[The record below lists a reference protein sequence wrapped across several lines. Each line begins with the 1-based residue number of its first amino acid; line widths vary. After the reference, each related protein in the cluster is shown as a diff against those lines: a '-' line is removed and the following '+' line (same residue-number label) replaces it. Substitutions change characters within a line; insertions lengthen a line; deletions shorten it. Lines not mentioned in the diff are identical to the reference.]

1 MAMERIN
8 QGVAPSDP
16 ARDAFAKFAGMFLPD
31 WTTQRDLA
39 MMRAANEGADR
50 GSWAALPGALIGATV
65 GGLHSGAGGAAAG
78 AGTGGVLGALGGRMI
93 GSTMATRAFERD
105 HPEEDG
111 VTPGVDALARAHAG
125 SYGQAIGGFAGAVP
139 GIGAALASNHFL
151 GSPVPGLAAA
161 ALTTIGGAHLGKRRA
176 LSQYDERVHSPEA
189 APEGDVEAPKTAA
202 LRIYA
207 GVKVADDLHEAMRQH
222 LREEQQSN
230 WRGTATVANGA
241 AGAYLGSHVGKM
253 MGRPGLGTAI
263 GAVGGAIGG
272 RMGWNAYQG
281 SRFDKRLPA
290 ETAQAPHAAP
300 KTAGWFSRSPA
311 PAAPPPPPSK
321 PPLTVQQFEQLL
333 QRGNPGVRVARSSY
347 DPNVLHTVE
356 NHPEHGLLVHGFSSD
371 ILDEAANDPNPEAR
385 WGVPPT
391 DHGVP
396 YGVEG
401 FNSAGYKMAS
411 RLYGVNPRR

>member
-8 QGVAPSDP
+8 QGAAPPDP
-16 ARDAFAKFAGMFLPD
+16 ARDAFAKF
-31 WTTQRDLA
+31 
-39 MMRAANEGADR
+39 
-50 GSWAALPGALIGATV
+50 
-65 GGLHSGAGGAAAG
+65 
-78 AGTGGVLGALGGRMI
+78 
-93 GSTMATRAFERD
+93 
-105 HPEEDG
+105 
-111 VTPGVDALARAHAG
+111 
-125 SYGQAIGGFAGAVP
+125 
-139 GIGAALASNHFL
+139 
-151 GSPVPGLAAA
+151 
-161 ALTTIGGAHLGKRRA
+161 
-176 LSQYDERVHSPEA
+176 
-189 APEGDVEAPKTAA
+189 
-202 LRIYA
+202 A

-290 ETAQAPHAAP
+290 ETAQAPHEAP
-300 KTAGWFSRSPA
+300 KTAGWFSRPPT

-411 RLYGVNPRR
+411 RLYGVKEAGVKDWMRVAALTAAFAAPGAAGMHHVVGTANAAAARDAAVYKNMYSGLNHYITGSPAPTPLPASLAMGAFNDAPRLKFPPWSSR

>member
-8 QGVAPSDP
+8 QGAEGEKTAVLGLMSDVASLGLNP
-16 ARDAFAKFAGMFLPD
+16 AIGYGLARSNDKPLSPEEAQAEANRPYNPWGTLVPGYSGYHFGRKRVGRDE
-31 WTTQRDLA
+31 LA
-39 MMRAANEGADR
+39 RHEAERAA
-50 GSWAALPGALIGATV
+50 
-65 GGLHSGAGGAAAG
+65 
-78 AGTGGVLGALGGRMI
+78 
-93 GSTMATRAFERD
+93 
-105 HPEEDG
+105 
-111 VTPGVDALARAHAG
+111 
-125 SYGQAIGGFAGAVP
+125 QAE
-139 GIGAALASNHFL
+139 S
-151 GSPVPGLAAA
+151 
-161 ALTTIGGAHLGKRRA
+161 
-176 LSQYDERVHSPEA
+176 
-189 APEGDVEAPKTAA
+189 PKTAA

-385 WGVPPT
+385 WGAPPT

-411 RLYGVNPRR
+411 RLYGVKEAGIKDWARNAMAITALATPPAAGMHHIIGTANAAEARGAAMFKNTYSGLNHYITGAPAPTPLPPSLAMGAFNDAPRLKFPPWSSR